1 MAKAYQIVVTSG
13 EVNDIEAALEAL
25 QELQAQYP
33 SLKVELY
40 ETKTIQ

>member
-1 MAKAYQIVVTSG
+1 MTKTYQIVVTAS
-13 EVNDIEAALEAL
+13 EFNDLEAALESL

-33 SLKVELY
+33 GLKVELY